1 MSLMVSINHK
11 KGIITYTHGNF
22 RWVAPLSAVQ
32 DLLWERATF
41 LVKAHTITTISEN
54 ESIRY
59 QIDWRSVLSSHSAK
73 IIIIRYGTHFSKC
86 TEVIID

>member
-1 MSLMVSINHK
+1 MVSINHK
-11 KGIITYTHGNF
+11 KGTVTYTQGNF
-22 RWVAPLSAVQ
+22 RFVARIDLAQ
-32 DLLWERATF
+32 DLLWEKATF

-59 QIDWRSVLSSHSAK
+59 QIDWRTVLSSHSAK
-73 IIIIRYGTHFSKC
+73 IIIIRYGTHFSQC